1 MTKLTSVAISLL
13 ALLLPLASFAQT
25 TQQAE
30 TFVHNIYK
38 QYDISDAT
46 QAPDFTRSKAPSVF
60 SPSLI
65 QLLRRD
71 QRNTPAGYEGKLGA
85 DPICDCQDFQNLKI
99 TALNITKDTELSANA
114 SLTVEVFAND
124 PSSTKTIRLHL
135 TWTSHHWRI
144 DDIETKKTPSLRKLL
159 R

>member
-1 MTKLTSVAISLL
+1 MTKKTGSVTSLI
-13 ALLLPLASFAQT
+13 ALLLTLPTVAQT

-30 TFVHNIYK
+30 TFVRDIYK
-38 QYDISDAT
+38 QYDIADSM
-46 QAPDFTRSKAPSVF
+46 QSPDFTRSKASSVF
-60 SPSLI
+60 SPSI
-65 QLLRRD
+65 VQLLRRD
-71 QRNTPAGYEGKLGA
+71 QRNTPKGDEGKLGA

-99 TALNITKDTELSANA
+99 TALLITKDTEPSAIA
-114 SLTVEVFAND
+114 TLTVEVFAND

-135 TWTSHHWRI
+135 IWTKQGWRI